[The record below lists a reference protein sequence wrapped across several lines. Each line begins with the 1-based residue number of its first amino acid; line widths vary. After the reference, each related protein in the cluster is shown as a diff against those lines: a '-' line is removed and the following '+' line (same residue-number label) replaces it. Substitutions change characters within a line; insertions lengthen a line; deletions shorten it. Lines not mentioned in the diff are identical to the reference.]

1 MKHPFFHVSPQDGV
15 PVVTGAALG
24 LEACPHC
31 AAVWRD
37 AKDGEPCG
45 VCGTRMHTRKP
56 DSLNRTWAL
65 LVAACILYI
74 PANLLPVM
82 ITKSFLGT
90 QQDTILSGVIF
101 FWVSGAYGLAA
112 IVFVASFLVPLFKLS
127 VLMILLIS
135 VQRRSAWRQPERV
148 KLYRMIEIIG
158 RWSMLDVFV
167 VSLLTGL
174 VQIQGFAQVT
184 AGVGIG
190 AFGGVV
196 VLTMMASL
204 SFDPKLIWDTAE
216 PDTPATSTVPS
227 EPTAETKPA

>member
-1 MKHPFFHVSPQDGV
+1 MKHPFFHVSPQDVV
-15 PVVTGAALG
+15 PVVTAAALG
-24 LEACPHC
+24 LEACTHC

-45 VCGTRMHTRKP
+45 VCGTRLHTRKP

-65 LVAACILYI
+65 LIAACILYI

-82 ITKSFLGT
+82 VTKSFFGT

-112 IVFVASFLVPLFKLS
+112 IVFIASFLVPLFKLS

-135 VQRRSAWRQPERV
+135 VQRRSVWRQPERV

-204 SFDPKLIWDTAE
+204 SFDPKLIWDTAD
-216 PDTPATSTVPS
+216 PDTPATFKVLS
-227 EPTAETKPA
+227 ELTAESKPV

>member
-1 MKHPFFHVSPQDGV
+1 MKHPFFHVSPQDVV
-15 PVVTGAALG
+15 PVVTAAALG
-24 LEACPHC
+24 LEACRHC

-45 VCGTRMHTRKP
+45 VCGTRLHTRKP
-56 DSLNRTWAL
+56 NSLNRTWAL
-65 LVAACILYI
+65 LIAACILYI

-82 ITKSFLGT
+82 VTKSFFGT

-112 IVFVASFLVPLFKLS
+112 IVFIASFLVPLFKLS

-135 VQRRSAWRQPERV
+135 VQRRSVWRQPERV

-204 SFDPKLIWDTAE
+204 SFDPKLIWDTAD
-216 PDTPATSTVPS
+216 PDTPATSKVLS

>member
-1 MKHPFFHVSPQDGV
+1 MKHPFFHVSPQDVV
-15 PVVTGAALG
+15 PVVTAAALG
-24 LEACPHC
+24 LEACTHC

-37 AKDGEPCG
+37 ATDGEPCG
-45 VCGTRMHTRKP
+45 VCGTRLHTRKP

-65 LVAACILYI
+65 LIAACILYI

-82 ITKSFLGT
+82 VTKSFFGT

-112 IVFVASFLVPLFKLS
+112 IVFIASFLVPLFKLS

-135 VQRRSAWRQPERV
+135 VQRRSVWRQPERV

-204 SFDPKLIWDTAE
+204 SFDPKLIWDTAD
-216 PDTPATSTVPS
+216 PDTPATSKVLS